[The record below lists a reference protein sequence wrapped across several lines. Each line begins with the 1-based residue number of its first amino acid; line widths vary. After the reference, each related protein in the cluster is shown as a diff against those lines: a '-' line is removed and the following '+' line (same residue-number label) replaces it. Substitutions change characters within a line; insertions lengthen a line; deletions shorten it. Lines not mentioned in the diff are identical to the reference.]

1 MTMQSARR
9 TRYWRTIAV
18 TNVGLLVLVLITA
31 PSLHA
36 QDPDD
41 LDAHSFRINGYWFY
55 SKPYGSFHGTGSQ
68 GRFELQRD
76 AHFDSYNTGGGRV
89 EWKFTRKNHLYFGF
103 LPINQTKQFVLDR
116 TIVFEGQTFDARL
129 VATAR
134 TETYLLAPGYQY
146 DIIRRKRGHLGIVA
160 QLDLF
165 YIKGSLKAEAQTLNG
180 TPRLAQVSSSSLR
193 APLPVAGPD
202 FRYYLTDS
210 GRLFV
215 SGNLLGMY
223 FFGYG
228 NFISSY
234 GTLGWTLNPHLNVQ
248 GGYQLS
254 SRLDIKSKTDRIGL
268 DLTQRGA
275 VAGLEVSF

>member
-1 MTMQSARR
+1 
-9 TRYWRTIAV
+9 
-18 TNVGLLVLVLITA
+18 
-31 PSLHA
+31 
-36 QDPDD
+36 
-41 LDAHSFRINGYWFY
+41 
-55 SKPYGSFHGTGSQ
+55 
-68 GRFELQRD
+68 
-76 AHFDSYNTGGGRV
+76 V
-89 EWKFTRKNHLYFGF
+89 EWKFTRKNHLYVGF